1 MSETTAPKVKIN
13 WKYTIIFGLW
23 FASWFVIWG
32 TYNSYLPVIFQSG
45 NPEYNVLGA
54 SKAVGFGLGAFVTGL
69 IMSFD
74 NLSIVLLQPIFG
86 NFSDRVKS
94 RKRLVVIG
102 GLLAALCYLALPFG
116 FLGIPAAQSGNLSAL
131 IPFFIITVIAASAMI
146 FSWSIALPAE
156 NGLKFVLVPS
166 SARTRVWSIIAFFGG
181 IAFVATFMTSNML
194 YGIHPGLP
202 FWVGGGFLLLVVIL
216 YALFIKEPA
225 YVVPEKSEAD
235 EPRGLAALVSGLKQ
249 FPKEDLTALLTI
261 SFVKFLTIFGVAA
274 LETFGVS
281 YIINEL
287 GVPEGSAAMNVAI
300 YFVGYLLAAIPAGFL
315 SNRIGRK
322 NMLRIALV
330 MFIVM
335 AIVQFTLNS
344 MALLLVVLV
353 LLGAANGI
361 TDVMCLPMATEMVP
375 SKKVMGVTVG
385 TMAAITSLAS
395 VISVPFWGGVIQALG
410 NDFRVIFIAL
420 IVGPFLALLLTF
432 RLKGNTGEAKPVTAE
447 ETKW

>member
-1 MSETTAPKVKIN
+1 MSETTAPKVKLN

-45 NPEYNVLGA
+45 NPEFNVLGA
-54 SKAVGFGLGAFVTGL
+54 SKAVGFGLGAFITGL

-86 NFSDRVKS
+86 NISDRAKS
-94 RKRLVVIG
+94 RKRMVIG
-102 GLLAALCYLALPFG
+102 GGLVAALCYLALPFG
-116 FLGIPAAQSGNLSAL
+116 FLGISAEESGNISAL
-131 IPFFIITVIAASAMI
+131 IPFFIITIVAASAMV

-166 SARTRVWSIIAFFGG
+166 AVRTRVWSIVAFFGG

-194 YGIHPGLP
+194 YTIHPGLP
-202 FWVGGGFLLLVVIL
+202 FWVGGGFLLLVVAL
-216 YALFIKEPA
+216 YAIFIKEPDYA
-225 YVVPEKSEAD
+225 QSEKSESD

-287 GVPEGSAAMNVAI
+287 GVPENQGAMNVAI
-300 YFVGYLLAAIPAGFL
+300 YFVGYLIAAIPAGFL
-315 SNRIGRK
+315 ANRIGRK

-330 MFIVM
+330 IFMVM

-344 MALLLVVLV
+344 MTLLLFVLIMFGV
-353 LLGAANGI
+353 ANGI

-375 SKKVMGVTVG
+375 SKKVMGVTIG

-395 VISVPFWGGVIQALG
+395 VISVPFWGGIIQSLG

-420 IVGPFLALLLTF
+420 MVGPFLAFLLTF
-432 RLKGNTGEAKPVTAE
+432 RLKGNTGEAKPVTEE
-447 ETKW
+447 ETEW

>member
-1 MSETTAPKVKIN
+1 MSEKNAPKVNIN

-45 NPEYNVLGA
+45 NPEFNVLGA
-54 SKAVGFGLGAFVTGL
+54 SKAVGFGLGAFITGL
-69 IMSFD
+69 IMSLD

-86 NFSDRVKS
+86 NLSDRVKS
-94 RKRLVVIG
+94 RKRMVVGG
-102 GLLAALCYLALPFG
+102 GLLAALCYIALPFG
-116 FLGIPAAQSGNLSAL
+116 FLGIPPEKSGNLSAL
-131 IPFFIITVIAASAMI
+131 IPFFIITIVAASAMV

-166 SARTRVWSIIAFFGG
+166 AVRTRVWSIVAFFGG

-194 YGIHPGLP
+194 YSIHPGLP

-216 YALFIKEPA
+216 YAIFIKEPD
-225 YVVPEKSEAD
+225 YVAPEKSEAD
-235 EPRGLAALVSGLKQ
+235 EPRGLAALLSGLKQ
-249 FPKEDLTALLTI
+249 FPKEDLNALLTI

-287 GVPEGSAAMNVAI
+287 GVPENQGAMNVAI

-315 SNRIGRK
+315 ANWIGRK
-322 NMLRIALV
+322 NMLRIAMV
-330 MFIVM
+330 IFIVM
-335 AIVQFTLNS
+335 AIVQFMLNS

-353 LLGAANGI
+353 MLGVANGI

-375 SKKVMGVTVG
+375 SKRVMGVTVG

-395 VISVPFWGGVIQALG
+395 VISVPFWGAIIQLLG

-432 RLKGNTGEAKPVTAE
+432 RLKGNTGEAKPVTNE
-447 ETKW
+447 ETNW

>member
-1 MSETTAPKVKIN
+1 MSATTAPKVKLN

-45 NPEYNVLGA
+45 NPDYNVLGA

-69 IMSFD
+69 IMSLD

-86 NFSDRVKS
+86 NISDRAKS
-94 RKRLVVIG
+94 RKRMVIIG
-102 GLLAALCYLALPFG
+102 GLLAAVCYLALPFG
-116 FLGIPAAQSGNLSAL
+116 FLGIPAEKSGNISAL
-131 IPFFIITVIAASAMI
+131 VPFFIITIVAASAMV
-146 FSWSIALPAE
+146 FSWSVALPAE

-166 SARTRVWSIIAFFGG
+166 AVRTRVWSIVAFFGG

-194 YGIHPGLP
+194 YSIHPGLP
-202 FWVGGGFLLLVVIL
+202 FWVGGGFLLLVVVL
-216 YALFIKEPA
+216 YAIFIKEPA
-225 YVVPEKSEAD
+225 YVLPEKTEED

-249 FPKEDLTALLTI
+249 FPMEDLIALLTI

-287 GVPEGSAAMNVAI
+287 GVPEDQGAMNVAI
-300 YFVGYLLAAIPAGFL
+300 YFVGYLIAAIPAGFL
-315 SNRIGRK
+315 ANRIGRK
-322 NMLRIALV
+322 NLLRIALII
-330 MFIVM
+330 FIVM
-335 AIVQFTLNS
+335 AIVQFALNS
-344 MALLLVVLV
+344 MALLLVVLILFGV
-353 LLGAANGI
+353 ANGI

-375 SKKVMGVTVG
+375 SKKVMGVTIG

-395 VISVPFWGGVIQALG
+395 VISVPFWGAIIQSLG

-420 IVGPFLALLLTF
+420 IVGPLLAHLLTF
-432 RLKGNTGEAKPVTAE
+432 RLKGNTGEAKPVTEE

>member
-1 MSETTAPKVKIN
+1 MSAATAPKIKIN

-23 FASWFVIWG
+23 FASWYVIWG

-69 IMSFD
+69 IMSLD

-86 NFSDRVKS
+86 NMSDRAKS
-94 RKRLVVIG
+94 RKRLVIIG

-116 FLGIPAAQSGNLSAL
+116 FLGIPTAQSGNLSAL
-131 IPFFIITVIAASAMI
+131 IPFFIITVVAASAMI

-156 NGLKFVLVPS
+156 NGLKFVLIPS
-166 SARTRVWSIIAFFGG
+166 AARTRVWSIIAFFGG

-194 YGIHPGLP
+194 YSINRGLP
-202 FWVGGGFLLLVVIL
+202 FWIGGGFVLLVVLL

-225 YVVPEKSEAD
+225 GARVEYEESD
-235 EPRGLAALVSGLKQ
+235 EPRGLGALVSGLKLY
-249 FPKEDLTALLTI
+249 PKEDLSALLTI
-261 SFVKFLTIFGVAA
+261 SFTKFLTIFGVAA

-287 GVPEGSAAMNVAI
+287 GVPENNAAMNVAI
-300 YFVGYLLAAIPAGFL
+300 YFVGYLLAAIPAGYL
-315 SNRIGRK
+315 SNRFGRK
-322 NMLRIALV
+322 TLLRIALV
-330 MFIVM
+330 VFIVM
-335 AIVQFTLNS
+335 AAIQLILNS
-344 MALLLVVLV
+344 MVLLLLVLV
-353 LLGAANGI
+353 LLGAANGT
-361 TDVMCLPMATEMVP
+361 TDVMCLPMATEMAP

-410 NDFRVIFIAL
+410 NDFRVIFIAV
-420 IVGPFLALLLTF
+420 IIGPLLALLLTF
-432 RLKGNTGEAKPVTAE
+432 RLKGNTGEAKPATAE